1 MTFQQLEYLLQVHR
15 EASVTKAAKKLF
27 VSAPSV
33 SIAINSL
40 EDELGYPLFNR
51 TPRGLFPTPEGKLV
65 IEYAERISENYQM
78 ISNVR
83 ADEHYPVR
91 ISATDYPPC
100 ADAFVRLVSQY
111 KAQPNRV
118 FSMVKLSRE
127 EMLNQ
132 LATCQLDCG
141 ILFDFEPFIRA
152 LETEL
157 ESRKLQW
164 RIHRTVPACIVL
176 GPGHPLYEAA
186 EITLRD
192 LEGDVLIE
200 NRNRAVSSN
209 RFMQGIICIPPE
221 RILIADDKD
230 CRYKL
235 LAEGL
240 GFSVS
245 RKPAEDVIQKYGLRC
260 IPLQNIRHQIIS
272 VTNPLQPV
280 LPEVER
286 YLELLER
293 ALEQMEG

>member
-1 MTFQQLEYLLQVHR
+1 MTFQQLEYLLQAHR
-15 EASVTKAAKKLF
+15 AASVSKAAKALF
-27 VSAPSV
+27 VSASSV

-40 EDELGYPLFNR
+40 EEELGYPLFDR
-51 TPRGLFPTPEGKLV
+51 TSRGLVPTPEGKLV
-65 IEYAERISENYQM
+65 IEYAERISESFQM
-78 ISNVR
+78 IRNVHP
-83 ADEHYPVR
+83 DEYHSVR

-100 ADAFVRLVSQY
+100 ADAFVRLVCRY
-111 KAQPNRV
+111 KETPNRA

-127 EMLNQ
+127 DMLNK

-157 ESRKLQW
+157 ESRNLQW
-164 RIHRTVPACIVL
+164 RVHRTVSACILL
-176 GPGHPLYEAA
+176 GPGHPLYRKESV
-186 EITLRD
+186 TLRD
-192 LEGDVLIE
+192 LETDVLIE

-260 IPLQNIRHQIIS
+260 IPLENIRHQIVS

-280 LPEVER
+280 LPEVEQ
-286 YLELLER
+286 YLQLLDE
-293 ALEQMEG
+293 ALDQMA